1 MSEKIASRISATPGF
16 VALLLLTAGV
26 LVLAGRA
33 VPVVGDCLA
42 LVLGIELLVWAGVTR
57 EDGLLVTGGVT
68 SGLGLGV
75 LLAAWPLQDAEPNV
89 VGGAFVVSV
98 AVGFLLVAALGHW
111 WQRRQTWAWI
121 TAAVAAA
128 VGGALMAGS
137 EVLGQLIEWGGAAA
151 LLAAGAVAG
160 FRWLRSSR
168 A

>member
-1 MSEKIASRISATPGF
+1 MSEKIAPRPGATRGF

-57 EDGLLVTGGVT
+57 EDGLLVAGGVT
-68 SGLGLGV
+68 TGLGLGV
-75 LLAAWPLQDAEPNV
+75 LLAAWPLRDAEANV

-111 WQRRQTWAWI
+111 WQRRQPWAWV
-121 TAAVAAA
+121 TAAVAGT
-128 VGGALMAGS
+128 VGAALMTGA
-137 EVLGQLIEWGGAAA
+137 EVLGQLIAWGGAAA
-151 LLAAGAVAG
+151 LLAAGALVG
-160 FRWLRSSR
+160 SRWLRSSR

>member
-1 MSEKIASRISATPGF
+1 MSEKIAPRTSATAGF

-26 LVLAGRA
+26 LILAGRA

-42 LVLGIELLVWAGVTR
+42 LALGIELLVWAGVTR
-57 EDGLLVTGGVT
+57 EDGLLIAGGVT

-75 LLAAWPLQDAEPNV
+75 LLAAWPLRDAEPNV

-121 TAAVAAA
+121 TAAVAGA
-128 VGGALMAGS
+128 VGGALMAGA

-151 LLAAGAVAG
+151 LLAAGAVVG
-160 FRWLRSSR
+160 YRWLRSSR

>member
-1 MSEKIASRISATPGF
+1 MSEKIAPRTSTTPGF
-16 VALLLLTAGV
+16 VALLLLTAGA
-26 LVLAGRA
+26 LILAGRA

-75 LLAAWPLQDAEPNV
+75 LLAAWPLRNAEPNV

-121 TAAVAAA
+121 TAAVAGAM
-128 VGGALMAGS
+128 GGALMAGADA
-137 EVLGQLIEWGGAAA
+137 LAQLIGWGGAAA
-151 LLAAGAVAG
+151 LLAAGAVVG
-160 FRWLRSSR
+160 YRWLRSSR

>member
-1 MSEKIASRISATPGF
+1 MSEKIALRTSATPGF

-57 EDGLLVTGGVT
+57 EDGLLIAGGVT

-75 LLAAWPLQDAEPNV
+75 LLAAWPLRDAEPNV

-111 WQRRQTWAWI
+111 WQRPQVWAWI
-121 TAAVAAA
+121 AAGVAGAL
-128 VGGALMAGS
+128 GGALMAGA

-151 LLAAGAVAG
+151 LLAAGALVG
-160 FRWLRSSR
+160 YRWLRSNR

>member
-1 MSEKIASRISATPGF
+1 MSEKIAPRTSATPGF

-57 EDGLLVTGGVT
+57 EDGLLIAGGVT

-75 LLAAWPLQDAEPNV
+75 LLAAWPLRDAEPNV

-111 WQRRQTWAWI
+111 WQRRQMWAWI

-128 VGGALMAGS
+128 VGGALMAGA
-137 EVLGQLIEWGGAAA
+137 EVLAQLIEWGGAAA
-151 LLAAGAVAG
+151 LLAAGIVVG
-160 FRWLRSSR
+160 YRWLRSSR
-168 A
+168 V

>member
-1 MSEKIASRISATPGF
+1 MSEKVAPRTSGSPGF

-26 LVLAGRA
+26 LVLAGHA
-33 VPVVGDCLA
+33 VPVVGDSLA

-57 EDGLLVTGGVT
+57 EDGLLIAGGVT

-75 LLAAWPLQDAEPNV
+75 LLAAWPLRDAEPNV

-111 WQRRQTWAWI
+111 WQRPQVWAWI
-121 TAAVAAA
+121 TAVVAGA
-128 VGGALMAGS
+128 VGGAVMAGAP
-137 EVLGQLIEWGGAAA
+137 VLAQLIEWGGAAA
-151 LLAAGAVAG
+151 LLTAGAVVAH
-160 FRWLRSSR
+160 RWLRSSR